1 MYSIESIL
9 IYGYIRLTL
18 LQRLKLMNCV
28 IIVYNYVF
36 LYIDC
41 NKFSKGG
48 MTLTLETQI

>member
-9 IYGYIRLTL
+9 IYGYIRFTLTP
-18 LQRLKLMNCV
+18 KTDEMCNNC
-28 IIVYNYVF
+28 VYNYVF